1 MHFSKL
7 LKNWIPDLV
16 KSDKNLPFEEQQ
28 LIPELKRAVITSNGK
43 LTPNFEYIAKL
54 REEKELQMNTMMKKK
69 EVNKVEIGA
78 TESVMHENVGIV
90 AKEKIKPEVLDFG
103 DDNWTINRFMEI
115 WKVIIRAIYFHV
127 WDH

>member
-1 MHFSKL
+1 M
-7 LKNWIPDLV
+7 
-16 KSDKNLPFEEQQ
+16 
-28 LIPELKRAVITSNGK
+28 ITSNGK

-69 EVNKVEIGA
+69 EANKVEIGA

-103 DDNWTINRFMEI
+103 ADNWE
-115 WKVIIRAIYFHV
+115 K
-127 WDH
+127 